1 MHPDLPAFHT
11 STFSDWTKN
20 SFVIESNPQVYHH
33 SAGGYPI
40 TATASTPSYCSNFS
54 EASHSSP
61 TLFWA
66 APTPTTAATVE
77 ENALFT
83 TGEIAS
89 AEINPVK
96 SAEIPTSEV
105 IFENTSEIRNLET
118 QNKSNQ
124 YIYHPH
130 QSVSQNSS
138 KKASE
143 DFYNNKATPT
153 AVMKKEDQRPIT
165 YLNRGQTYLLEL
177 SSTSQQRGTLT
188 STISIAFH
196 ESGHRKIAASYWRF
210 WLSQQLNP
218 EEARAVSLDENQT
231 TGIYNINYV
240 SFDKVTFDWHGRF
253 GAKIYVRF
261 HCLSTDFSRIKGVKG
276 IPLRAVVETTAKYNQ
291 LPDNPSSFSGT
302 FSKKDNSTNPYLHL
316 EDQYEYVERC
326 YCQIKLFRDKGA
338 ERKNKDD
345 SKQINKQMEKAI
357 ALTLGHPE
365 QHPLWPIIN
374 QPYKPVTILSETPSS
389 PDINLHDDFQSDII
403 ATPSTPST
411 TTTLYSPT
419 VMEKTCSKTK
429 NEEIFNHNKKRK
441 QQQSCRFDKSTG
453 VIPPSQSQLKK
464 LRTTRGVLNFFVKS
478 KRQFP
483 PISTERVSLEYLTRE
498 DLKTKL
504 STILSLHPSRI
515 SEILWKKKRSST
527 LESKKSA
534 DDMLVLVE
542 DPFIAEHI
550 LDEETI
556 LVDWEIK
563 PDGYVR
569 LILEFDDQIK

>member
-1 MHPDLPAFHT
+1 M
-11 STFSDWTKN
+11 
-20 SFVIESNPQVYHH
+20 
-33 SAGGYPI
+33 
-40 TATASTPSYCSNFS
+40 
-54 EASHSSP
+54 
-61 TLFWA
+61 
-66 APTPTTAATVE
+66 
-77 ENALFT
+77 
-83 TGEIAS
+83 
-89 AEINPVK
+89 
-96 SAEIPTSEV
+96 
-105 IFENTSEIRNLET
+105 
-118 QNKSNQ
+118 
-124 YIYHPH
+124 
-130 QSVSQNSS
+130 
-138 KKASE
+138 
-143 DFYNNKATPT
+143 
-153 AVMKKEDQRPIT
+153 
-165 YLNRGQTYLLEL
+165 
-177 SSTSQQRGTLT
+177 
-188 STISIAFH
+188 
-196 ESGHRKIAASYWRF
+196 
-210 WLSQQLNP
+210 
-218 EEARAVSLDENQT
+218 
-231 TGIYNINYV
+231 
-240 SFDKVTFDWHGRF
+240 
-253 GAKIYVRF
+253 
-261 HCLSTDFSRIKGVKG
+261 
-276 IPLRAVVETTAKYNQ
+276 
-291 LPDNPSSFSGT
+291 
-302 FSKKDNSTNPYLHL
+302 
-316 EDQYEYVERC
+316 
-326 YCQIKLFRDKGA
+326 
-338 ERKNKDD
+338 
-345 SKQINKQMEKAI
+345 
-357 ALTLGHPE
+357 
-365 QHPLWPIIN
+365 WPIIN
-374 QPYKPVTILSETPSS
+374 QPYKPVTILSEIPSS

-441 QQQSCRFDKSTG
+441 QQQSCHFDKSTG
-453 VIPPSQSQLKK
+453 VIPSSQSQLKK